1 MLKAGL
7 TGGIAC
13 GKSFVLGEFQKLG
26 VHTVDADK
34 IAHSLIQPGQPSYDR
49 IVELFGSGI
58 LAPDGAIDHKKLGR
72 LVFSQ
77 KSARQELN
85 SIVHP
90 FVFEEEERLIAEFKT
105 NRDRKLP
112 IIMVDAALMIETDSY
127 QKYDC
132 ILVVFCKPS
141 MQLDRLMAR
150 NHFSEEEA
158 QKRIDSQMPLSEK
171 VKFADY
177 VIENSG
183 RPSETQAQ
191 INHIFDEMLSRDES
205 QQNKT

>member
-1 MLKAGL
+1 MLRAGL

-13 GKSFVLGEFQKLG
+13 GKSFVLEEFYKLG

-49 IVELFGSGI
+49 IVESFGSDI

-77 KSARQELN
+77 ESARQKLN

-90 FVFEEEERLIAEFKT
+90 FVFREEERLIAEFRT
-105 NRDRKLP
+105 DRDRKLP
-112 IIMVDAALMIETDSY
+112 IVMVDAALMIETGSY
-127 QKYDC
+127 RRYDC
-132 ILVVFCKPS
+132 ILVVFCEPS
-141 MQLDRLMAR
+141 LQLHRLMTR
-150 NHFSEEEA
+150 NHFSEDEA

-171 VKFADY
+171 VRFADY

-191 INHIFDEMLSRDES
+191 INQIFDEMLSRDES
-205 QQNKT
+205 QEKKA